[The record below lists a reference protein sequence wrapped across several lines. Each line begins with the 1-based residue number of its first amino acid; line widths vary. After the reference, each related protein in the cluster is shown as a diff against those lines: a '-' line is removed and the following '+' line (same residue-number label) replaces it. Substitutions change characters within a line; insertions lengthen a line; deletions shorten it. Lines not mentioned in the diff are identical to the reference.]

1 MPDIGPFHPQIVH
14 FVVAMGLVGVA
25 LRIVSLTG
33 RLAWTRPSATLLLL
47 VAAVASVGA
56 VMSGQDAHGP
66 VERVPGVREAVQ
78 EHEQLGEKTRN
89 LFLLVAAFEVAALA
103 LRKREKVQR
112 GLLIASALAGIAAS
126 GMLYEAAEHG
136 GSLVY
141 SYAGGV
147 GLRTGDPQDIHR
159 LLVAGLYQESRT
171 ARDSGRTDEAAR
183 LTDELVRQVPNDPAV
198 TLLSIES
205 ILKDRKDPKAAL
217 AALAGLQVPE
227 NNPRFAMQK
236 GMLQSQAYE
245 AAGQRDSARAV
256 LEDLAKKYPRAQR
269 FVAEALAKLQ

>member
-1 MPDIGPFHPQIVH
+1 MLDIGPFHPQIVH

-33 RLAWTRPSATLLLL
+33 RFAWTRPAATLLLL
-47 VAAVASVGA
+47 IAAVASIGA
-56 VMSGQDAHGP
+56 VRSGQDAHGP
-66 VERVPGVREAVQ
+66 VERVPGTREAVQ
-78 EHEQLGEKTRN
+78 EHEELGEKTRN

-112 GLLIASALAGIAAS
+112 GLLITSALAGIAAS
-126 GMLYEAAEHG
+126 GFLYEAAEHG

-147 GLRTGDPQDIHR
+147 GLRTGDPQDVRR
-159 LLVAGLYQESRT
+159 LLVAGLYHEARV
-171 ARDSGRTDEAAR
+171 ARDSGRTEEAAR
-183 LTDELVRQVPNDPAV
+183 LTDELVRQDPNDPVV

-205 ILKDRKDPKAAL
+205 ILKDRKDPRAAL
-217 AALAGLQVPE
+217 AALAGLPVPE

-256 LEDLAKKYPRAQR
+256 LEDLVKKFPRAQR

>member
-33 RLAWTRPSATLLLL
+33 RFAWTRPAATLLLL
-47 VAAVASVGA
+47 IAAVASIGA
-56 VMSGQDAHGP
+56 VRSGQDAHGP
-66 VERVPGVREAVQ
+66 VERVPGTREAVQ
-78 EHEQLGEKTRN
+78 EHEELGEKTRN

-112 GLLIASALAGIAAS
+112 GLLITSALAGIAAS
-126 GMLYEAAEHG
+126 GFLYEAAEHG

-147 GLRTGDPQDIHR
+147 GLRTGDPQDVRR
-159 LLVAGLYQESRT
+159 LLVAGLYHEARV
-171 ARDSGRTDEAAR
+171 ARDSGRTEEAAR
-183 LTDELVRQVPNDPAV
+183 LTDELVRQDPNDPVV

-205 ILKDRKDPKAAL
+205 ILKDRKDPRAAL
-217 AALAGLQVPE
+217 AALTGLPVPE

-256 LEDLAKKYPRAQR
+256 LEDLVKKFPRAQR